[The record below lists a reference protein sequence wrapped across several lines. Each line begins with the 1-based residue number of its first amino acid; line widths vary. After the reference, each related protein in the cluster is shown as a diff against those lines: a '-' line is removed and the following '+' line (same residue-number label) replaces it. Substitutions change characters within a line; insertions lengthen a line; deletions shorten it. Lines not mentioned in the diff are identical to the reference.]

1 MNTRKYKKKK
11 NKKSRKY
18 KMKNIYGK
26 RLQPCQ
32 LYSDD
37 NNGSWDPEG
46 YCSELGGGVHQ
57 ICFKVDK
64 STKNFSKDTYQSNW
78 SHQRLN
84 NNHCMCLG
92 AWSLYKARQNNNE
105 ISNTSNELKCD
116 AIPEVALSSNYISKW
131 NRWNGH
137 ELPNQIVNGINSL
150 VTQCSNKSDKEGN
163 QYLHNKVNK
172 LKKLHP
178 EIFNN

>member
-1 MNTRKYKKKK
+1 
-11 NKKSRKY
+11 
-18 KMKNIYGK
+18 
-26 RLQPCQ
+26 
-32 LYSDD
+32 
-37 NNGSWDPEG
+37 
-46 YCSELGGGVHQ
+46 
-57 ICFKVDK
+57 
-64 STKNFSKDTYQSNW
+64 
-78 SHQRLN
+78 
-84 NNHCMCLG
+84 MCLG

-116 AIPEVALSSNYISKW
+116 AILEAALSSNYISKW

-163 QYLHNKVNK
+163 QYLHNRVNK